1 MAENIDAGNE
11 GVDPQCGALYAR
23 VSSDGQNEL
32 TLEEQK
38 AAVLRFAEAAGYD
51 VIASYVEDV
60 EDEEDVD

>member
-1 MAENIDAGNE
+1 MPATRASTRSA
-11 GVDPQCGALYAR
+11 VLCTPR